1 MRTTILV
8 MTALTAACSQTTMPE
23 PTGSTA
29 QAVAGNTTQ
38 IRVNGQSASVLLV
51 GDDGTNGFLAV
62 TEDQIN
68 DTTGL
73 DFSWATPDP
82 ADPDFADLYQGAGEI
97 PSTAYAHTGTSAS
110 LSLTTPPSFIV
121 THCRV
126 NVITGEFTCEE
137 SGPLSFDLAWTAN
150 GFGSIEEKLQRTE
163 KLGPVTT
170 RLKAE
175 FTMITAAVAGS
186 YGGHT
191 ASSLNG
197 DLTDSESRTYIREI
211 TTAF

>member
-1 MRTTILV
+1 MRPTIL
-8 MTALTAACSQTTMPE
+8 ALTILAAACSPNAMPE
-23 PTGSTA
+23 PTSSAT
-29 QAVAGNTTQ
+29 QAVGGTTTT

-51 GDDGTNGFLAV
+51 DADGTNGFLTV

-68 DTTGL
+68 ATTGL

-97 PSTAYAHTGTSAS
+97 PNTAYAHTATTAH
-110 LSLTTPPSFIV
+110 LALTTPPPFV

-126 NVITGEFTCEE
+126 SLVTGEFTCEE
-137 SGPLSFDLAWTAN
+137 AAPLTFDLTWSVN
-150 GFGSIEEKLQRTE
+150 GFGSIEEKIKRTE
-163 KLGPVTT
+163 RLGPVTT
-170 RLKAE
+170 KYSAE
-175 FTMITAAVAGS
+175 YTSLTATVSGS

-191 ASSLNG
+191 ATNLNG
-197 DLTDSESRTYIREI
+197 DLTDSQSKTYIREI